1 MKRSLLLA
9 MTLPP
14 LILLGACDPEPGSI
28 ATPPP
33 QPSFPA
39 SASNP
44 PSRQHDPAQVARGL
58 AVYERHCAECHGVAG
73 KGQEGDWRVRDPDG
87 YYPPP
92 PLDDSAHAWHHPTTV
107 LLDAVRNGSA
117 PGEGKMPAW
126 KGILSE
132 AEMVD
137 VVEYIKSLWSDPVY
151 ALWWK
156 LEQQSLED

>member
-1 MKRSLLLA
+1 MKAYHLLA
-9 MTLPP
+9 AVLPP
-14 LILLGACDPEPGSI
+14 LVLLSACEPAPGNP
-28 ATPPP
+28 AAAPQQQPPLAA
-33 QPSFPA
+33 A
-39 SASNP
+39 SAAP
-44 PSRQHDPAQVARGL
+44 PRQHDPAQVARGL

-92 PLDDSAHAWHHPTTV
+92 PLDDSAHAWHHPTAV
-107 LLDAVRNGSA
+107 LLDVVRNGSA

-126 KGILSE
+126 RGVLSE
-132 AEMVD
+132 TEMAD

-156 LEQQSLED
+156 LEQQSLEE